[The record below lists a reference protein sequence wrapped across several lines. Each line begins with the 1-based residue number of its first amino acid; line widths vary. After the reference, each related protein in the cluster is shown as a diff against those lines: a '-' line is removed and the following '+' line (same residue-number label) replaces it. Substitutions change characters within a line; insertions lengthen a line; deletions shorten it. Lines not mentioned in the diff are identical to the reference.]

1 MWFQLKS
8 YIKFLLSSRNQHG
21 VHSPF
26 VYRLVTKCFYDKG
39 NKKAYQK
46 IADYRK
52 ELFKNKETIKVE
64 DFGKGSRVFKS
75 DERQISAIAKNAG
88 ISWKRSK
95 LLYRLC
101 TYLNSKQS
109 IELGT
114 SVGLATASLA
124 TNTNNNVLSIE
135 ACANTAAIAKKYL
148 QKHALKNVEIQVHK
162 FEEILPKL
170 QQKYDLA
177 YIDGNHSYEATIK
190 NFELLLPLTHN
201 NSIFIFDDIYW
212 SQEMQ
217 KAWKEIQQHPEVMVT
232 IDTFYWGL
240 VFFRKEQAKE
250 HFKIR
255 V

>member
-1 MWFQLKS
+1 MWFPLKS

-26 VYRLVTKCFYDKG
+26 VYELVTKCFYDKER
-39 NKKAYQK
+39 KKTYHK
-46 IADYRK
+46 IATYRK
-52 ELFKNKETIKVE
+52 DLFRDQNEIKVE
-64 DFGKGSRVFKS
+64 DLGSGSKVFKS
-75 DERQISAIAKNAG
+75 NQRKISAIANNAG

-95 LLYRLC
+95 LLYRL
-101 TYLNSKQS
+101 TAYLNIKNS

-124 TNTNNNVLSIE
+124 TSPNNKVLSIE
-135 ACANTAAIAKKYL
+135 ACATTSSIAKKYL
-148 QKHALKNVEIQVHK
+148 QKHQFTNVQLEIST
-162 FEEILPKL
+162 FEKMIPQL

-177 YIDGNHSYEATIK
+177 YIDGNHSYEATLK
-190 NFELLLPLTHN
+190 NFELLLPHKHN
-201 NSIFIFDDIYW
+201 HSIFIFDDIYW
-212 SQEMQ
+212 SPEMQ
-217 KAWKEIQQHPEVMVT
+217 KAWQEIQQHPEVSVT
-232 IDTFYWGL
+232 IDTFHWGL

>member
-1 MWFQLKS
+1 MWFQLIS
-8 YIKFLLSSRNQHG
+8 YIKFLFSSRNQHG

-26 VYRLVTKCFYDKG
+26 VYKLVTQCFYDKE

-52 ELFKNKETIKVE
+52 ELFRNKNTIQVK
-64 DFGKGSRVFKS
+64 DFGNGSRVFKS
-75 DERQISAIAKNAG
+75 NERKIAAIAKNAG

-95 LLYRLC
+95 LLYRI
-101 TYLNSKQS
+101 TAYLNIENS

-124 TNTNNNVLSIE
+124 SYPKNKILTIE
-135 ACANTAAIAKKYL
+135 ACPNTATVAKNYL
-148 QKHALKNVEIQVHK
+148 QDHGFKNVKIEVHK
-162 FEEILPKL
+162 FEEIIPQL

-177 YIDGNHSYEATIK
+177 YIDGNHSYEATLK
-190 NFELLLPLTHN
+190 NFELLLPRKHN
-201 NSIFIFDDIYW
+201 NSVFIFDDIYW
-212 SQEMQ
+212 SPEMQ
-217 KAWKEIQQHPEVMVT
+217 KAWKEIQQHPDVRVT
-232 IDTFYWGL
+232 IDTFHWGL
-240 VFFRKEQAKE
+240 VFFRKEQTKE

>member
-26 VYRLVTKCFYDKG
+26 VYQLVTKCFYDKE
-39 NKKAYQK
+39 NKKAYRQ

-64 DFGKGSRVFKS
+64 DFKKGSRVFKS
-75 DERQISAIAKNAG
+75 NERQISAIAKNTG

-101 TYLNSKQS
+101 AYLNSNHS

-124 TNTNNNVLSIE
+124 SYSKNKVLSLE
-135 ACANTAAIAKKYL
+135 ACPNTAAIAKKYL
-148 QKHALKNVEIQVHK
+148 QKHAFKNVQIEVQK
-162 FEEILPKL
+162 FEEMLPKI
-170 QQKYDLA
+170 QQKYDLV
-177 YIDGNHSYEATIK
+177 YMDGNHTYDATLK

-212 SQEMQ
+212 SPDMQ
-217 KAWKEIQQHPEVMVT
+217 KAWKEIQQHPDVRLT